1 MLVKFPKS
9 IKIFHNIGL
18 SGWIVEGEGVMM
30 GPGVR
35 DDKDFSACGIFG
47 IMDRSGTRFRG
58 RKIVRAMENM
68 KVRGNGLGAGY
79 AVYGL
84 YKQYKQY
91 YALHMIFDEKEAKR
105 RVDEFL
111 QRNFEVV
118 HEEAIPTDDSVGLPN
133 PPLFW
138 RYFVSP
144 KKKGVE
150 KSLGDEDYVISKVMH
165 INTSLPGAYV
175 ISSGR
180 NMGIFKGVGFPEE
193 IAEFFMLEEYKGYMW
208 TAHTRFPTNT
218 PGWWGG
224 AHPFGILDWSVVHN
238 GEISSYGTNKR
249 YLEMFGYYSTLKT
262 DTEVLAYIF
271 DLLMRKQ
278 GLPIETVAK
287 ILAPPTWDEIDAM
300 EEKERAFH
308 TALRMTYAPL
318 LVNGPWAV
326 VVAKQG
332 LMFGLTDRIRLRPL
346 TTAERGEFFFISSE
360 EAAIRAVSPNLD
372 RVYTPYGG
380 EPVVAALEEKALKKV
395 LGE

>member
-1 MLVKFPKS
+1 MLAPYVK
-9 IKIFHNIGL
+9 
-18 SGWIVEGEGVMM
+18 
-30 GPGVR
+30 

-47 IMDRSGTRFRG
+47 VMDRSGSRFRA

-68 KVRGNGLGAGY
+68 RVRGNGLGAGF

-84 YKQYKQY
+84 YKQYKPY
-91 YALHMIFDEKEAKR
+91 YALHLIFDSKEAKR
-105 RVDEFL
+105 KVDEFL
-111 QRNFEVV
+111 HSRFDVV
-118 HEEAIPTDDSVGLPN
+118 HEDAIPTDDSVGLPN

-138 RYFVSP
+138 RYFVAP
-144 KKKGVE
+144 KKKGQE
-150 KSLGDEDYVISKVMH
+150 NALSDEDYVVKHVMK
-165 INTSLPGAYV
+165 INTAIDGAFV

-180 NMGIFKGVGFPEE
+180 NMGIFKGVGFPEQ
-193 IAEFFMLEEYKGYMW
+193 IADFFMLNEYKGYMW

-224 AHPFGILDWSVVHN
+224 AHPFGLLDWSVVHN

-262 DTEVLAYIF
+262 DTEVLTYAF

-278 GLPIETVAK
+278 GLPIEVVAK
-287 ILAPPTWDEIDAM
+287 ILAPPTWDEIDEM
-300 EEKERAFH
+300 EEKERNFYR
-308 TALRMTYAPL
+308 ALRMVYSPL
-318 LVNGPWAV
+318 LLNGPWAII
-326 VVAKQG
+326 VARHG
-332 LMFGLTDRIRLRPL
+332 MMVGLTDRIRLRPL
-346 TTAERGEFFFISSE
+346 TTAERGDKFYISSE

-380 EPVVAALEEKALKKV
+380 EPVVALLEERALKKV